1 MQNKSFDWFEW
12 VMPFYIRHMGS
23 DRKQPPTT
31 NPSAELE
38 IKKDLDLTMHFAR
51 DFLWD

>member
-1 MQNKSFDWFEW
+1 MSKA
-12 VMPFYIRHMGS
+12 PFYQMHELEV

-38 IKKDLDLTMHFAR
+38 LKRDLDLTMSFAR
-51 DFLWD
+51 DILCD